1 MASGLTPI
9 FSIPYPQS
17 TDPVDVSTDMEDL
30 AKKVEEVLAV
40 KSNLNSNNVF
50 SGTQTI
56 GVDVSTPA
64 LKITQTGTGPG
75 LLVEDSTSTD
85 STPFIVTA
93 TGDVGIGIASPLHK
107 LHVVGTNAQFQS
119 NLTTTGTLEVAG
131 SASFD
136 SGIVALGEIQ
146 TFNAVNAQTA
156 LILSDLENLV
166 DIRFVRPAT
175 LTGFRV
181 ITLPDVS
188 GTLVTSGNRNAAYPS
203 QAGNAGEFLTT
214 DGTDVSW
221 ATLPNLVPDVTGNAG
236 EFLTTDGSTYFW
248 DSINLV
254 PDLDPTTGGTGTTGK
269 WLTNDGDDIYWD
281 FLPGQAAYIEVDD
294 DYTAEV
300 GANLFCDTRNGAFTV
315 TMPADPLPGTTV
327 SVFDVQNFFQSQY
340 VIIEPG
346 DKKINSRD
354 GVLYLD
360 VGGATVVFVYI
371 NETIGRRVT

>member
-17 TDPVDVSTDMEDL
+17 TDPVDVATDMEDL
-30 AKKVEEVLAV
+30 AKKVEDVLAV

-56 GVDVSTPA
+56 GVDTTTPA
-64 LKITQTGTGPG
+64 LKITQTGTGAA

-85 STPFIVTA
+85 ATPFII
-93 TGDVGIGIASPLHK
+93 TGTGNVGIGTTAPAHK
-107 LHVVGTNAQFQS
+107 LHVVGTNTHLNS
-119 NLTTTGTLEVAG
+119 NASITGTLTVDGA
-131 SASFD
+131 ALFN
-136 SGIVALGEIQ
+136 SGITAYGEYYGYD
-146 TFNAVNAQTA
+146 AVSAGTSF
-156 LILSDLENLV
+156 ILRDIENSL
-166 DIRFVRPAT
+166 DIRFSRPAT

-181 ITLPDVS
+181 LTLPDVN
-188 GTLVTSGNRNAAYPS
+188 GTVVTTGNRNDAYPS
-203 QAGNAGEFLTT
+203 QAGNSGEFLTT
-214 DGTDVSW
+214 DGTNVSW
-221 ATLPNLVPDVTGNAG
+221 ATLPNLVPDVTGNSG
-236 EFLTTDGSTYFW
+236 EFLTTDGTTYYW

-254 PDLDPTTGGTGTTGK
+254 PDLDPTSGGTGTAGK
-269 WLTNDGDDIYWD
+269 WLTNNGSSIYWD
-281 FLPGQAAYIEVDD
+281 FLPGQAEYIEVTSDF
-294 DYTAEV
+294 TASV
-300 GANLFCDTRNGAFTV
+300 GANLFCDTRGGSFTV
-315 TMPADPLPGTTV
+315 TMPTNPLPGTTV

-371 NETIGRRVT
+371 NETIGWRVT